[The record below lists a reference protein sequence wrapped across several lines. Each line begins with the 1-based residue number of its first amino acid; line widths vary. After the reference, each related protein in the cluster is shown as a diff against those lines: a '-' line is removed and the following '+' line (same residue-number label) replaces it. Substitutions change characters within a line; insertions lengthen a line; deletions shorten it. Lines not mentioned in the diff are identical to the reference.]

1 MAFFKL
7 KIESGFKTVSS
18 YNYKFG
24 AFPLLGGGL
33 GWGLIYYKVR
43 FYESKIENCFK
54 TVSSHTYHNA
64 VITRNVSDEV
74 IQLND
79 NYRLPR
85 KFSEIFAKL

>member
-33 GWGLIYYKVR
+33 GWGLSRRGLPVFTYSVIGALDAPYNVR
-43 FYESKIENCFK
+43 FVICF
-54 TVSSHTYHNA
+54 
-64 VITRNVSDEV
+64 
-74 IQLND
+74 
-79 NYRLPR
+79 
-85 KFSEIFAKL
+85 IFLCL